1 MQARYIPQ
9 YIQSDARVFKN
20 CYLNFSYPRPA
31 MKSVARASEKA
42 GKDRRKKQ
50 AAVSDSSDDSD
61 SGNDS
66 RKKARNN
73 ERELLKA
80 REEEKKLKRQLQEIN
95 AKNEEARAKLNEM
108 QLAIA
113 VMIIIIISLCS
124 FSDAVYIAP
133 GATVRDR
140 ASGFTECLHPW

>member
-1 MQARYIPQ
+1 MR
-9 YIQSDARVFKN
+9 
-20 CYLNFSYPRPA
+20 
-31 MKSVARASEKA
+31 SVARASEKA

-50 AAVSDSSDDSD
+50 AAVSDSSEDSD

-73 ERELLKA
+73 EREMLKA

-108 QLAIA
+108 HLADV
-113 VMIIIIISLCS
+113 VMLIVMCYNNFVMLV
-124 FSDAVYIAP
+124 F
-133 GATVRDR
+133 
-140 ASGFTECLHPW
+140 

>member
-1 MQARYIPQ
+1 MRSIG
-9 YIQSDARVFKN
+9 
-20 CYLNFSYPRPA
+20 
-31 MKSVARASEKA
+31 RASEKA
-42 GKDRRKKQ
+42 GRDSRKRQ
-50 AAVSDSSDDSD
+50 AAVQSDSSDDSD

-95 AKNEEARAKLNEM
+95 AKNEEARAKLDEM
-108 QLAIA
+108 QLAVA

-133 GATVRDR
+133 AATVRDR

>member
-1 MQARYIPQ
+1 MR
-9 YIQSDARVFKN
+9 
-20 CYLNFSYPRPA
+20 
-31 MKSVARASEKA
+31 SVARASDKA
-42 GKDRRKKQ
+42 ARDSRKRQ
-50 AAVSDSSDDSD
+50 AAVQSDSSDDSD

-108 QLAIA
+108 QLAVQ
-113 VMIIIIISLCS
+113 VMLIVMCYNNFGS

-133 GATVRDR
+133 GATARDR